1 MAEADDA
8 REGAVALQRRG
19 DLPQPGVDA
28 GVFVCVVFAPPPG
41 PGVGLVVVGGGGG
54 GGGGG
59 GAEAGD
65 VVEVEFERRGGV
77 DEGEVR
83 EGFVESLFEGAGFGV
98 EEWA

>member
-1 MAEADDA
+1 LAEADDA
-8 REGAVALQRRG
+8 REGTVALQRRG
-19 DLPQPGVDA
+19 DLRQPGVDA

-41 PGVGLVVVGGGGG
+41 PGVRLVVVG

-65 VVEVEFERRGGV
+65 VVRLEFEWRRGV

-83 EGFVESLFEGAGFGV
+83 E
-98 EEWA
+98 